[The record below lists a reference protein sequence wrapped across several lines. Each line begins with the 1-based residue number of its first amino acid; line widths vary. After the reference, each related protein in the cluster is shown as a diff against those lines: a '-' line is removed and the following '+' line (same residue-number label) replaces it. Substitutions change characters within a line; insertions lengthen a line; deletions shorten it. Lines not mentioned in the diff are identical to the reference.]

1 MLAQVE
7 LPRGME
13 PKSGDVARSI
23 RRRATHVLTMGEHV
37 GFWEWVVW
45 SFLKDVAVLMLFGS
59 DVVDVRRVFGPAA
72 GAPTNG
78 VHRVAAVLLLADGSY
93 LSAVAPDNR
102 GHVPNINHFVVGA
115 CSRKF
120 VEDVA
125 TGPPH
130 KKMKCAVKAAM
141 QIGWVLK
148 HTQKMGDCGIDAMS
162 YHAGLVR
169 IPSTWQAVR
178 RDLSKFM
185 LDNLHK
191 DEWQASFVCCQ
202 DVPGSNR
209 NRKSQL
215 CFSLV

>member
-13 PKSGDVARSI
+13 PKSGDVVRSI
-23 RRRATHVLTMGEHV
+23 RRRAKHVLTMGEHV

-102 GHVPNINHFVVGA
+102 GHVPVINHFVVGA
-115 CSRKF
+115 TSRKF
-120 VEDVA
+120 VEVVA
-125 TGPPH
+125 TAPP
-130 KKMKCAVKAAM
+130 K
-141 QIGWVLK
+141 
-148 HTQKMGDCGIDAMS
+148 QK
-162 YHAGLVR
+162 
-169 IPSTWQAVR
+169 
-178 RDLSKFM
+178 
-185 LDNLHK
+185 
-191 DEWQASFVCCQ
+191 
-202 DVPGSNR
+202 
-209 NRKSQL
+209 
-215 CFSLV
+215 